1 MDKYGLRKKI
11 IAYVKDERSNLN
23 VMTTTLKVIVNYE
36 SFGLK
41 ESFKGIYFGHVFSKP
56 CQYGI
61 TKEKVCKDL
70 KYVSINFAQI
80 DLQKCIIWPKKFGK
94 GRKVWNKVSVEM
106 AFTQKIEHS
115 NENHLDLFVSLLF
128 QQFIIFE
135 VLNYITQLIFC
146 IIGYVVGLLVSSLC
160 SRGLINLFY
169 HYALL

>member
-1 MDKYGLRKKI
+1 
-11 IAYVKDERSNLN
+11 
-23 VMTTTLKVIVNYE
+23 
-36 SFGLK
+36 
-41 ESFKGIYFGHVFSKP
+41 
-56 CQYGI
+56 
-61 TKEKVCKDL
+61 VCKDL